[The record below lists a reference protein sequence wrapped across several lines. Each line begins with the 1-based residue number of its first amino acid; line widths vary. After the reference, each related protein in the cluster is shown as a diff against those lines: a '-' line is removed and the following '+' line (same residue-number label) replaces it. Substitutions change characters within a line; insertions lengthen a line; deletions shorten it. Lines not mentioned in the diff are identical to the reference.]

1 MSTGSAK
8 SYKLSKLD
16 VIIDNEPVDIRELV
30 ANYKWYESIDSAFIR
45 CDITILDSI
54 NFDEKLLGSEKVN
67 LTFQTEILAGSRIKH
82 QLQIYKIGAVIKQER
97 QKMYILH
104 CASPEIY
111 RNESNRAFGQF
122 GPVSGKT
129 DIVKDM
135 LKKNLKT
142 DKKIHIESHTNIN
155 VLSPNW
161 RPVDLIA
168 YMSDKVCRTE
178 NVSGLRQGGK
188 GKSQSGFLF
197 WESRDGWNFKSM
209 DSLCEQ
215 EPKFTYTYAQSN
227 VGTYDPATNYFKI
240 ESIKYPERANQ
251 LEKLRSGAY
260 KQCTYGIVMASTT
273 ESFIPNPGATSS
285 NLVDAFI
292 DKVGDVA
299 DFIGDRYNTLTN
311 SQLKQLAAAEQG
323 DSTFENTG
331 GDTSFTWKPKG
342 NGETKDITDGEIE
355 NKERMGNPSGTISGP
370 LVTNLLKTFSKASK
384 LHEGLP
390 YDQEHIKQYLDL
402 FPTRTKFKV
411 LPGYT
416 NQTAASKKGGADFAD
431 ESILTAA
438 TYSAARWALFNTHSL
453 TIKIPGNTKIR
464 SGDVIKV
471 ALPSSQQESKDKV
484 KRDQVYSGKYIVK
497 GVIHQYQKQGITTE
511 LFLCRGSLP
520 PT

>member
-67 LTFQTEILAGSRIKH
+67 LTFQTEMLAGSRIKH

-168 YMSDKVCRTE
+168 
-178 NVSGLRQGGK
+178 
-188 GKSQSGFLF
+188 
-197 WESRDGWNFKSM
+197 
-209 DSLCEQ
+209 
-215 EPKFTYTYAQSN
+215 
-227 VGTYDPATNYFKI
+227 
-240 ESIKYPERANQ
+240 
-251 LEKLRSGAY
+251 
-260 KQCTYGIVMASTT
+260 
-273 ESFIPNPGATSS
+273 
-285 NLVDAFI
+285 
-292 DKVGDVA
+292 
-299 DFIGDRYNTLTN
+299 
-311 SQLKQLAAAEQG
+311 
-323 DSTFENTG
+323 
-331 GDTSFTWKPKG
+331 
-342 NGETKDITDGEIE
+342 
-355 NKERMGNPSGTISGP
+355 
-370 LVTNLLKTFSKASK
+370 
-384 LHEGLP
+384 
-390 YDQEHIKQYLDL
+390 
-402 FPTRTKFKV
+402 
-411 LPGYT
+411 
-416 NQTAASKKGGADFAD
+416 
-431 ESILTAA
+431 
-438 TYSAARWALFNTHSL
+438 
-453 TIKIPGNTKIR
+453 
-464 SGDVIKV
+464 
-471 ALPSSQQESKDKV
+471 
-484 KRDQVYSGKYIVK
+484 
-497 GVIHQYQKQGITTE
+497 
-511 LFLCRGSLP
+511 
-520 PT
+520 